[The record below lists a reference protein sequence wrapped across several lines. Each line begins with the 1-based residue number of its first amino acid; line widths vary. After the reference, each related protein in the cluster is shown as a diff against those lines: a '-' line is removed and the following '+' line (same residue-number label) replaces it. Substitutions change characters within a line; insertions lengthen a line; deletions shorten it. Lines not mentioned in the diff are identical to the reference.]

1 MASEVDICNIAL
13 SRLGD
18 SATVASIDPPE
29 GSTQAE
35 HCARFYPIAR
45 DALLEAHTWAF
56 ATKRVLLAELV
67 NNWAQ
72 WQYAYA
78 RPNDCV
84 RAIAVLPKDAAS
96 DYQTVSA
103 WPYPT
108 APMEVGAMF
117 SVDPPQP
124 FACEINDA
132 GAQVVYTNQES
143 AMLRYI
149 ARVTDTTKFSYSFTM
164 ALTWSLASML
174 AGPIIKGEAG
184 RVEAQRCAQFAAQWL
199 SQAKLHDAQQ
209 QKIDVTQN
217 VAWVA
222 GR

>member
-13 SRLGD
+13 SHLGD

-29 GSTQAE
+29 GSAQAE

-56 ATKRVLLAELV
+56 ATKRVVLAELV
-67 NNWAQ
+67 NTWSQ
-72 WQYAYA
+72 WKYAYA
-78 RPNDCV
+78 RPSDCAK
-84 RAIAVLPKDAAS
+84 AIAVLAKDAAA
-96 DYQTVSA
+96 DYQTCTQ

-117 SVDPPQP
+117 SVDSPQP
-124 FACEINDA
+124 FACEINDT
-132 GAQVVYTNQES
+132 GAQVVYTNQED
-143 AMLRYI
+143 AMLRYV
-149 ARVTDTTKFSYSFTM
+149 ARVTDTTRFSYTFTM

-174 AGPIIKGEAG
+174 AGPIIKGEVG
-184 RVEAQRCAQFAAQWL
+184 RTEAQRCAQFAAQWL

-209 QKIDVTQN
+209 QKVDVTQN
-217 VAWVA
+217 VAWIA

>member
-1 MASEVDICNIAL
+1 MASEVDLCNVAL
-13 SRLGD
+13 SHLGD

-56 ATKRVLLAELV
+56 ATKRVVMAELA
-67 NNWAQ
+67 NNWPQ

-84 RAIAVLPKDAAS
+84 KAIAVLAKDAAA
-96 DYQTVSA
+96 DYQTGA
-103 WPYPT
+103 QWPYPT
-108 APMEVGAMF
+108 APMEVGAML
-117 SVDPPQP
+117 SVEVPQP
-124 FACEINDA
+124 FACETNDT
-132 GAQVVYTNQES
+132 GAQVIYTNQET
-143 AMLRYI
+143 AMLRYV
-149 ARVTDTTKFSYSFTM
+149 ARITDTTKFSYTFTM

-174 AGPIIKGEAG
+174 AGPIIKGEVG
-184 RVEAQRCAQFAAQWL
+184 RTEAQRCAQFAAQWL

-209 QKIDVTQN
+209 QKIDVAQN
-217 VAWVA
+217 VAWIA

>member
-1 MASEVDICNIAL
+1 MASEVDICNTAL
-13 SRLGD
+13 SHLGD

-56 ATKRVLLAELV
+56 ATKRVLLAELA
-67 NNWAQ
+67 NTWPQ

-84 RAIAVLPKDAAS
+84 KALAVLANDAGS

-117 SVDPPQP
+117 SVDSPQP
-124 FACEINDA
+124 FACEVNDT
-132 GAQVVYTNQES
+132 GAQVVYSNQEN

-149 ARVTDTTKFSYSFTM
+149 ARVTDTTKFSYRFTM

-174 AGPIIKGEAG
+174 AGPIIKGEVG
-184 RVEAQRCAQFAAQWL
+184 RTEAQRCAQFAAQWL

-217 VAWVA
+217 VAWIA